1 MNKHTEWE
9 DGTLRDIRKDKEKK
23 FCCLCDEAVEKA
35 ARIMKERDG
44 SYNKGGVSILDYGG
58 ALEDR
63 IKTRFTWVWE
73 NALRIKAEVNSDT
86 RPLNSDKILDLINQ
100 CKFLYAENEMHS

>member
-1 MNKHTEWE
+1 MILE
-9 DGTLRDIRKDKEKK
+9 DEKRKRDQHFRR
-23 FCCLCDEAVEKA
+23 LCDEAVKKA
-35 ARIMKERDG
+35 AKIMEERDG

-86 RPLNSDKILDLINQ
+86 RPLDSDKILDLINQ
-100 CKFLYAENEMHS
+100 CKFLYAENEMRS

>member
-1 MNKHTEWE
+1 MEYDE
-9 DGTLRDIRKDKEKK
+9 KE
-23 FCCLCDEAVEKA
+23 FRLLCNEAVIKA
-35 ARIMKERDG
+35 AKIIEERDA

-58 ALEDR
+58 ALKDR
-63 IKTRFTWVWE
+63 LATRFVWVWE

-100 CKFLYAENEMHS
+100 CKFLYAENEMRL